1 MACDRRHR
9 NLAEVLKAGTTG
21 GPLRPI
27 GLQRGIQGIQGTQ
40 GIKGSKGTEA
50 QHEVQ
55 DGEMPTL
62 LRIGS
67 L

>member
-27 GLQRGIQGIQGTQ
+27 GLQRGIQGTQGT
-40 GIKGSKGTEA
+40 KGSKGTEA